1 MGNPSLPMYYPKER
15 TTKMTNIEF
24 QGKLDIMFKKYLP
37 ISGKVKTIN
46 ELIYVLQHD
55 DDVED
60 YNININSKSQGFSFG
75 FVKDCFYPTRQL
87 ALKIKSIE
95 YEEDEDSE
103 YPLLTIETN

>member
-1 MGNPSLPMYYPKER
+1 
-15 TTKMTNIEF
+15 MTNDEF
-24 QGKLDIMFKKYLP
+24 QAKLDIMFKNFLP

-46 ELIYVLQHD
+46 ELIYVLRHD

-75 FVKDCFYPTRQL
+75 MAKDCFYPTRQL

-95 YEEDEDSE
+95 YEEGDDSP
-103 YPLLTIETN
+103 YPLLMIETN